1 MVRCPTDGDGSKDEM
16 KMTFIAIIPVI
27 IRANT
32 TVDVSSGV
40 GVPDNHKYDGDDGGS
55 GSGDGVVSNN
65 IDWNERISR

>member
-1 MVRCPTDGDGSKDEM
+1 
-16 KMTFIAIIPVI
+16 MTFIAIIPVI
-27 IRANT
+27 LRATT

-55 GSGDGVVSNN
+55 GDGVVSNN